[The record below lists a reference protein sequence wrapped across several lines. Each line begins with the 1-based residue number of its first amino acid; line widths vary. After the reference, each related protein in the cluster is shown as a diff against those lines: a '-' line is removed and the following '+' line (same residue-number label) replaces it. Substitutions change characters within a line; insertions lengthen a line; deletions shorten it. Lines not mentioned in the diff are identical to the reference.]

1 MVTVRPATVAD
12 APAMGQ
18 LVVRAWQAA
27 YRGQMP
33 DDYLNGL
40 RAEERAAYWDGVL
53 RREDRRGVILVA
65 ERDGEVVGFAAA
77 GPSPDP
83 QGAGEL
89 YAINVD
95 SDHWGGGAGRAL
107 LGAAQAELDRMGFA
121 ESVLWV
127 LPGNARARRFYERAG
142 WVAEARED
150 QRGLRGQLRRGPLP
164 EALDQRGDLV
174 GDPGRDRVAGLVAD
188 LLQVVADDLH
198 DGAGA
203 AILGAPLLESAH
215 ASTVR
220 PDPSTLGDAR
230 IEVKWV
236 G

>member
-12 APAMGQ
+12 AAPMGQ
-18 LVVRAWQAA
+18 LAVRAWQAA

-40 RAEERAAYWDGVL
+40 RAEERTAYWDGVL
-53 RREDRRGVILVA
+53 RRKDRRGVILVA
-65 ERDGEVVGFAAA
+65 ERDGGVVGFAAA

-95 SDHWGGGAGRAL
+95 PDHWGGGAGRAL

-127 LPGNARARRFYERAG
+127 LPGNCRGRRFYARAG
-142 WVAEARED
+142 
-150 QRGLRGQLRRGPLP
+150 
-164 EALDQRGDLV
+164 
-174 GDPGRDRVAGLVAD
+174 
-188 LLQVVADDLH
+188 
-198 DGAGA
+198 GA
-203 AILGAPLLESAH
+203 ADGTQQS
-215 ASTVR
+215 S
-220 PDPSTLGDAR
+220 DD
-230 IEVKWV
+230 
-236 G
+236 

>member
-1 MVTVRPATVAD
+1 MVTVRAASVAD
-12 APAMGQ
+12 APAMGR
-18 LVVRAWQAA
+18 VHVRAWQAA

-53 RREDRRGVILVA
+53 GREHLPGVVLVA

-89 YAINVD
+89 YAINLD
-95 SDHWGGGAGRAL
+95 PDHWGSGAGRAL
-107 LGAAQAELDRMGFA
+107 LEAAQAELERMGFA

-142 WVAEARED
+142 WAADGTQKANEAFGVSFEEVRY
-150 QRGLRGQLRRGPLP
+150 RRRSTSGAISSATP
-164 EALDQRGDLV
+164 
-174 GDPGRDRVAGLVAD
+174 AGT
-188 LLQVVADDLH
+188 
-198 DGAGA
+198 
-203 AILGAPLLESAH
+203 E
-215 ASTVR
+215 
-220 PDPSTLGDAR
+220 
-230 IEVKWV
+230 
-236 G
+236 